1 MNTIT
6 NKSYLVRHLSHITPL
21 KISKACTDSFKPLGT
36 TLKMGTKG
44 ITLVNARNLTM
55 TFKTKEILN
64 MLRPPGFNDYIV
76 NELYQDVQNFQEG

>member
-21 KISKACTDSFKPLGT
+21 KISKACIDSFKPLGT

-55 TFKTKEILN
+55 TFKTASESTKNKRDIK
-64 MLRPPGFNDYIV
+64 YATSTWI
-76 NELYQDVQNFQEG
+76 